1 MKKNISAFATV
12 TIFLASIP
20 PTAVSAVY
28 DSIPGKT
35 VVSSS
40 DAVEPLLSDASKVA
54 INPSAFVII
63 GLVLILAIVAYY
75 IYRRKKGLVE
85 KRPEDD
91 FFEMLKKDKES
102 EQETSSVE
110 DDNRED

>member
-1 MKKNISAFATV
+1 MKKNIFAFATV
-12 TIFLASIP
+12 TIFLLLYLLPLSVQFM
-20 PTAVSAVY
+20 TRFR
-28 DSIPGKT
+28 KT

-91 FFEMLKKDKES
+91 FLKC
-102 EQETSSVE
+102 
-110 DDNRED
+110 